1 MTLQALILFIH
12 ILAVVIWVGGMFFAH
27 MVLRP
32 TAIEVLEP
40 PLRLKLW
47 RGIFARFF
55 PWVWAAVLLIPL
67 SGLMSLAATGMKSA
81 PLSWHLML
89 ATGSLMV
96 ALFVYLHAV
105 PYGAFKREVDAGNW
119 PDAAAALN
127 RMRRLVATNLI
138 LGLAT
143 LAISTLGRGL

>member
-1 MTLQALILFIH
+1 MALQALILFIH
-12 ILAVVIWVGGMFFAH
+12 ILAVVVWVGGMFFAH

-32 TAIEVLEP
+32 TAMAVLEP
-40 PLRLKLW
+40 PPRLKLW

-55 PWVWAAVLLIPL
+55 PWVWAAVLLIPA
-67 SGLMSLAATGMKSA
+67 SGLVSLTATGMKGA
-81 PLSWHLML
+81 PLSWHIML

-96 ALFVYLHAV
+96 AIFVYLHAL

-119 PDAAAALN
+119 PAAAAALN
-127 RMRRLVATNLI
+127 TMRRLVATNLI

-143 LAISTLGRGL
+143 IAIATLGRGL

>member
-1 MTLQALILFIH
+1 MNPQALILFAH
-12 ILAVVIWVGGMFFAH
+12 VLAVVVWVGGMFFAH

-55 PWVWAAVLLIPL
+55 PWVWAAVLLI
-67 SGLMSLAATGMKSA
+67 LATGFLGFAGTGMKGA
-81 PLSWHLML
+81 PVSWHLML
-89 ATGSLMV
+89 ATGCAMV
-96 ALFVYLHAV
+96 AIYLYLFTV
-105 PYGAFKREVDAGNW
+105 PYGAFKRAVDAGMW

-143 LAISTLGRGL
+143 IAIATLGRGL